1 MPDYFQHSID
11 NCSNT
16 ALCFSLV
23 INCTSMMVDPGGPLR
38 MGSCGNYYG
47 AQCNFS
53 CAIGYRLNGT
63 SEVTCVA
70 PGNQH
75 PGVWNDT
82 LPTCEG

>member
-1 MPDYFQHSID
+1 MS
-11 NCSNT
+11 
-16 ALCFSLV
+16 
-23 INCTSMMVDPGGPLR
+23 
-38 MGSCGNYYG
+38 SCGNHYG

-53 CAIGYRLNGT
+53 CAIGYRLNGS